1 MRQKEQRACSQIESN
16 KKRIIIAC
24 KDRGMIKESGDAG
37 TIARAAADCL
47 LSATALDSEKNNCAQ
62 WTWQVTDLEMSEL
75 YCKLDPLEHCIQ
87 KKDIAPWCLPLGS
100 KNFKTWSWRFRSV
113 RLGFWKTAIKQT
125 RGGSDW
131 ETDTVGKSHPAL
143 SCMYCKRG
151 HNL

>member
-1 MRQKEQRACSQIESN
+1 MLILNRWKVMRQKEQRACSQIESN

-75 YCKLDPLEHCIQ
+75 YCKLDPLEHVCTVSVAITY
-87 KKDIAPWCLPLGS
+87 KM
-100 KNFKTWSWRFRSV
+100 NFMMV
-113 RLGFWKTAIKQT
+113 
-125 RGGSDW
+125 
-131 ETDTVGKSHPAL
+131 
-143 SCMYCKRG
+143 
-151 HNL
+151 